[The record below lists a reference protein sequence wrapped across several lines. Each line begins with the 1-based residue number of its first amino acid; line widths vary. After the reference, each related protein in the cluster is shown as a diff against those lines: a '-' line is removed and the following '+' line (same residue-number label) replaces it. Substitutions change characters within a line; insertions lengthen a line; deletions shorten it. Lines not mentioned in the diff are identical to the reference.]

1 MSEVFIMEI
10 LTLPALLRRNALRLG
25 DKKIA
30 IREKE
35 FGIWQSV
42 TWKDYYENVRDFAL
56 GLHQL
61 GFKRDDKLS
70 YIGDN
75 RPEGL
80 YSELAAQTLGG
91 AIVGI
96 YPDSHLDQVEY
107 IINHS
112 DSVFVVA
119 GDQEQADKMLD
130 IKEKCP
136 GVSNVIVDD
145 PKGMRHYGDSIL
157 VFFKDIQ
164 KMGRELAE
172 KEPYL
177 FEEMIG
183 KVSPDDVGMI
193 NYTSGTTGIP
203 KGSMITQKNMFC
215 VARAQ
220 DAVDVAAEDFEYVS
234 FLPLPWIGEQEFGV
248 YWSLYK
254 AFTVNFPEKVET
266 VQENIREIGPHI
278 MLAPPRIWEKM
289 CADIQ
294 VKIQDAGWIKRLFYK
309 IFLPV
314 GYRVADFKLEKR
326 QPPVGWKVLNWL
338 AYICLFR
345 SLKNYLGLSRLRHVY
360 TGGAPLGPEI
370 FNMFQALGV
379 NIKQAYG
386 MTEQTAASIVHRT
399 DDIRL
404 DTVGQPLPGLD
415 FKISD
420 SGELLSRGDT
430 IFKGYYK
437 DPEGTKKA
445 LRDGWFHSGDAA
457 LIEEDGHIIIIDRM
471 SDVMKLTDG
480 SKFSPQLI
488 ENKLKFS
495 PFIMDAVIVGQEM
508 PFIASMIS
516 IDMGNVG
523 KWAENNQIP
532 YTTFTDLSQ
541 KEEVYDLI
549 AEEIGKTNESLPK
562 VAKVKRFVLLYK
574 ELDADDDEL
583 TRTRK
588 VRRKFV
594 EERYKDLIEAL
605 YGDQEELEIEADI
618 RYQDGKGFRMKTT
631 VRVKQVLENGR

>member
-1 MSEVFIMEI
+1 MTDFITM
-10 LTLPALLRRNALRLG
+10 PMLLKRNADRFG
-25 DKKIA
+25 HNRVA

-35 FGIWQSV
+35 FGIWQPV
-42 TWKDYYENVRDFAL
+42 TWRGYFENVRDFAL

-61 GFKRDDKLS
+61 GFKAGDNLS
-70 YIGDN
+70 YAGDN

-80 YSELAAQTLGG
+80 YSELAVQSLGG

-112 DSVFVVA
+112 DSIFVVA
-119 GDQEQADKMLD
+119 GDQEQTDKILE

-136 GVSNVIVDD
+136 NILKIIVDD
-145 PKGMRHYGDSIL
+145 PKGMRRYDEPML
-157 VFFKDIQ
+157 AYFRDIQ
-164 KMGRELAE
+164 KLGRTLHE
-172 KEPYL
+172 KEPHL
-177 FEEMIG
+177 FDEMIK
-183 KVSPDDVGMI
+183 KVQPEDVGMI
-193 NYTSGTTGIP
+193 NYTSGTTGLP
-203 KGSMITQKNMFC
+203 KGSMITHKNMYA

-220 DAVDVAAEDFEYVS
+220 DEVDVAEDTFEYVS

-278 MLAPPRIWEKM
+278 MLAPPRIWERM
-289 CADIQ
+289 CSDIQ
-294 VKIQDAGWIKRLFYK
+294 VKIQDAVWIKRLAYK
-309 IFLPV
+309 FFVPV
-314 GYRVADFKLEKR
+314 GYKVADHKLNKK
-326 QPPVGWKVLNWL
+326 PLPVSLKLLNML
-338 AYICLFR
+338 GYIFLFR
-345 SLKNYLGLSRLRHVY
+345 SLKNYLGLARLRHVY
-360 TGGAPLGPEI
+360 TGGAPLGQEI
-370 FNMFQALGV
+370 FNMFMALNV

-386 MTEQTAASIVHRT
+386 MTEQTAASIIHRT

-404 DTVGQPLPGLD
+404 DTVGQPLPGIE
-415 FKISD
+415 FKVSD

-437 DPEGTKKA
+437 NPEATAEA
-445 LRDGWFHSGDAA
+445 LKDGWFHSGDAA
-457 LIEEDGHIIIIDRM
+457 LMEKDGHIIIIDRM
-471 SDVMKLTDG
+471 SDVMKLVDG

-488 ENKLKFS
+488 ENKLRFS
-495 PFIMDAVIVGQEM
+495 PYIVDAVVIGQDR
-508 PFIASMIS
+508 PFISAMIA
-516 IDMGNVG
+516 IDMANVG
-523 KWAENNQIP
+523 KWAENNQLA

-541 KEEVYDLI
+541 KKEVYDLI
-549 AEEIGKTNESLPK
+549 AKEVAQANETLPK
-562 VAKVKRFVLLYK
+562 VAKVNRFVLLYK

-594 EERYKDLIEAL
+594 AQRYKMLIDGL
-605 YGDQEELEIEADI
+605 YGDREEFPVEADI
-618 RYQDGKGFRMKTT
+618 RYKDGKEFRMKTT
-631 VRVKQVLENGR
+631 VRIKQVTDEI

>member
-1 MSEVFIMEI
+1 MAIKTM
-10 LTLPALLRRNALRLG
+10 PGLLRENALRYG
-25 DKKIA
+25 ASKVA

-42 TWKDYYENVRDFAL
+42 TWKEYYENVRDFAL
-56 GLHQL
+56 GLHKL
-61 GFKRDDKLS
+61 GFKPGDKLS
-70 YIGDN
+70 YAGDN

-80 YSELAAQTLGG
+80 YSELAVQSLRG
-91 AIVGI
+91 AVVGI

-119 GDQEQADKMLD
+119 GDQEQADKVLE

-136 GVSNVIVDD
+136 KVLRLIVDD
-145 PKGMRHYGDSIL
+145 PKGMRRYDDPIL
-157 VFFKDIQ
+157 MYFKDIQ
-164 KMGRELAE
+164 EMGRELNE
-172 KEPYL
+172 KEPRL
-177 FEEMIG
+177 FEEMV
-183 KVSPDDVGMI
+183 KNVSPDDVGMI
-193 NYTSGTTGIP
+193 NYTSGTTGLP
-203 KGSMITQKNMFC
+203 KGSMITQTNMFS
-215 VARAQ
+215 VAKAQ
-220 DAVDVAAEDFEYVS
+220 DTVDSADDTFEYVS

-248 YWSLYK
+248 YWPLYK

-289 CADIQ
+289 CSEIQ
-294 VKIQDAGWIKRLFYK
+294 VKIQDAAWIKKLAYRL
-309 IFLPV
+309 ILPV
-314 GYRVADFKLEKR
+314 GYKMADFKLRKEE
-326 QPPVGWKVLNWL
+326 PPWGWRLLNWI
-338 AYICLFR
+338 AYFALLR
-345 SLKNYLGLSRLRHVY
+345 SLKNYFGLTRLRHVY

-386 MTEQTAASIVHRT
+386 MTEQTAASIIHRT

-404 DTVGQPLPGLD
+404 DTVGTPIPGIE
-415 FKISD
+415 FRISD

-437 DPEGTKKA
+437 DPDATAKA
-445 LRDGWFHSGDAA
+445 LRDGWFYSGDAA
-457 LIEEDGHIIIIDRM
+457 LVEDDGHIIIIDRM

-488 ENKLKFS
+488 ENKLRFS
-495 PFIMDAVIVGQEM
+495 PFIIDAVVVGQER
-508 PFIASMIS
+508 PFISAMVA

-549 AEEIGKTNESLPK
+549 GEEVKKTNESLPK
-562 VAKVKRFVLLYK
+562 VAKIKRFVLLYK

-594 EERYKDLIEAL
+594 AERYRDLIDAL
-605 YGDQEELEIEADI
+605 YGDREELEVEADI
-618 RYQDGKGFRMKTT
+618 RYQDGKGFRMKTR
-631 VRVKQVLENGR
+631 VRVKQVEPLG